1 MADTFAVA
9 IVQGHQNLLEDIGSL
24 LLIEKLSCNDP
35 VEKLSS
41 STKFC
46 DQVDVLVVF
55 KVLVELNNVG
65 VIKRL
70 EDLDLSKEPVPVLDL
85 GPGNGL
91 DGPLL
96 ASLSMCTCAHLSIRT
111 FTKSLRVTFVYI
123 INWLCIHLD

>member
-1 MADTFAVA
+1 MSQFIID
-9 IVQGHQNLLEDIGSL
+9 LL
-24 LLIEKLSCNDP
+24 
-35 VEKLSS
+35 
-41 STKFC
+41 C

-65 VIKRL
+65 VILYKARLVVGMALLRTEVECVSTYKRL

-96 ASLSMCTCAHLSIRT
+96 ASLSMCTCAHFSICT
-111 FTKSLRVTFVYI
+111 FTKSLETGR
-123 INWLCIHLD
+123 